1 MKQSSRTRAAIFL
14 TTAVTVLQT
23 VLPVQAAAP
32 EPAVDETM
40 YVNLDY
46 YGQTTKINVVK
57 GVAPNGVA
65 SYTDYGDYEKVV
77 NMTDKTEPVQ
87 ENGAVTWSLPEDG
100 SRFYYQCTMKESQVE
115 LPWTFDV
122 SYLLNGVPAD
132 AAQLAG
138 ASGVVGIHVKAEPNE
153 AAKEYYRNN
162 MVLSVVIPVDMEECY
177 SVDAPGAQVQAVGST
192 TAVVFAALPGEE
204 GDYTVRIGTDDF
216 ETTGILMMMVPGT
229 LDTLEHVK
237 DIKEAKDTWKE
248 DGDRI
253 YDSMDRILAVM
264 EEMKPSV
271 STVSDGLGHLNQAW
285 SVVSEHRPE
294 IEALSTRIVEELL
307 PATEQLS
314 ALIPHLDTAKAA
326 VEDISEEVSDL
337 SDSAG
342 DLQKEM
348 DHLTHRISRL
358 KNLLNDLADMMDE
371 SEESDVLADFPM
383 SATAS
388 QLAGAAS
395 DRIGSSINSA
405 SSLVTNLRSV
415 SRQMVYLLEDA
426 QDLANTIDDY
436 SGPTLNALNDVQ
448 ELLIRTSET
457 LTDTQ
462 SLLRILN
469 TVLVASGNSLDTGTR
484 ESLQGLKAM
493 LDQSMVLL
501 DEISEVRSAGKSM
514 KETLDGEIDELEED
528 TNFLNMDPEAEKV
541 SFTSEKNREPNSL
554 QIILRTDEISG
565 EDDTTDISDMET
577 ESTDGMTPFQRMW
590 HVIVEIF
597 RAVIEIFKNR

>member
-1 MKQSSRTRAAIFL
+1 MKQNSRTRAAIFL
-14 TTAVTVLQT
+14 TAAVTVLQT

-40 YVNLDY
+40 YVNLNY

-65 SYTDYGDYEKVV
+65 SYTDYGDYEKIV

-138 ASGVVGIHVKAEPNE
+138 ASGVVEIHVKAEPNE

-177 SVDAPGAQVQAVGST
+177 SVNAPGAQVQAVGST

-248 DGDRI
+248 DGDRL

-307 PATEQLS
+307 PATEQ
-314 ALIPHLDTAKAA
+314 
-326 VEDISEEVSDL
+326 
-337 SDSAG
+337 
-342 DLQKEM
+342 Q
-348 DHLTHRISRL
+348 
-358 KNLLNDLADMMDE
+358 
-371 SEESDVLADFPM
+371 
-383 SATAS
+383 
-388 QLAGAAS
+388 
-395 DRIGSSINSA
+395 IGRA
-405 SSLVTNLRSV
+405 
-415 SRQMVYLLEDA
+415 
-426 QDLANTIDDY
+426 
-436 SGPTLNALNDVQ
+436 
-448 ELLIRTSET
+448 
-457 LTDTQ
+457 
-462 SLLRILN
+462 
-469 TVLVASGNSLDTGTR
+469 
-484 ESLQGLKAM
+484 
-493 LDQSMVLL
+493 
-501 DEISEVRSAGKSM
+501 
-514 KETLDGEIDELEED
+514 
-528 TNFLNMDPEAEKV
+528 
-541 SFTSEKNREPNSL
+541 
-554 QIILRTDEISG
+554 
-565 EDDTTDISDMET
+565 
-577 ESTDGMTPFQRMW
+577 
-590 HVIVEIF
+590 HV
-597 RAVIEIFKNR
+597 